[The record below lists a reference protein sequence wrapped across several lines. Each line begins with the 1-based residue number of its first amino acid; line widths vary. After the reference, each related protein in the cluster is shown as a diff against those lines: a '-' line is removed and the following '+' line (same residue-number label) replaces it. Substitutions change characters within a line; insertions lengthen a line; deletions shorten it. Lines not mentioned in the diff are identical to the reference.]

1 MNAARITAATDDLH
15 DRLSSWAHQA
25 RPARFIVRRLLPESN
40 RITVDIV
47 GARPSGI
54 DRFVVAL
61 GPATTITATAGT
73 LSRTQAEKTVHSLE
87 DLLHWMGHTAPVCN
101 L

>member
-1 MNAARITAATDDLH
+1 MNAARVASATDDLH
-15 DRLSSWAHQA
+15 HRLSAWAHEA

-40 RITVDIV
+40 RITIDIV
-47 GARPSGI
+47 GAQPSSV

-61 GPATTITATAGT
+61 GPAAAITATAGT

-87 DLLHWMGHTAPVCN
+87 DLQLWMRHTASVYN

>member
-1 MNAARITAATDDLH
+1 MNAALIASATDELH
-15 DRLSSWAHQA
+15 DRLSAWAHGAQ
-25 RPARFIVRRLLPESN
+25 PARFVVRRLLPESN

-47 GARPSGI
+47 GAQLSHI

-61 GPATTITATAGT
+61 GPAAAITATAGT
-73 LSRTQAEKTVHSLE
+73 LSMTQAEKTVHSLE
-87 DLLHWMGHTAPVCN
+87 DLQRWMRDTASVCN

>member
-1 MNAARITAATDDLH
+1 MNAARAAAATDDLH
-15 DRLSSWAHQA
+15 DRLSAWAHKA

-47 GARPSGI
+47 GAQPSSI

-61 GPATTITATAGT
+61 GPATAITATAGT

-87 DLLHWMGHTAPVCN
+87 DLQHWMRRTAPVCN